1 MNKCYALVWN
11 VSQGCWNVVSEG
23 SRRRGKPAGAK
34 AAIASALALLGATAL
49 APAYALPSGG
59 TVVGG
64 SANERYTCRAATAC
78 QIGRAHV

>member
-34 AAIASALALLGATAL
+34 AAIALIGCCFLCHCRKQA
-49 APAYALPSGG
+49 G
-59 TVVGG
+59 TREQNRK
-64 SANERYTCRAATAC
+64 A
-78 QIGRAHV
+78 RAHRK

>member
-34 AAIASALALLGATAL
+34 AAIASVLALLGAT
-49 APAYALPSGG
+49 
-59 TVVGG
+59 
-64 SANERYTCRAATAC
+64 
-78 QIGRAHV
+78 